1 MKDICKDTQGSNVHN
16 SSKLEI
22 NVYQRWMNKQIV
34 IYVYNGIVLNNYKN
48 KEPLV
53 YKTTW
58 MNFRNIILSNRSQA
72 QRHAYCL
79 ISFIRNST
87 TSKRNYSDRKQ
98 INGRLEPE
106 VVGGG
111 FSVKGFGGAIAVM
124 EIVLAIFLDSVTL
137 MLNICP
143 ICRCQTHLVL
153 DSLIW
158 VISNRNQRIQSLCPP
173 L

>member
-1 MKDICKDTQGSNVHN
+1 
-16 SSKLEI
+16 
-22 NVYQRWMNKQIV
+22 
-34 IYVYNGIVLNNYKN
+34 
-48 KEPLV
+48 
-53 YKTTW
+53 

-87 TSKRNYSDRKQ
+87 TSKRNYGDRKQ
-98 INGRLEPE
+98 KNGRLEPE

-111 FSVKGFGGAIAVM
+111 GFSVKGCEGAIAVM

-153 DSLIW
+153 DSLI
-158 VISNRNQRIQSLCPP
+158 
-173 L
+173 